1 MSVWPI
7 ATDVWGYKMNTS
19 FVNRKDSIIASAIEI
34 ISESGIASLTT
45 KMLAQKENIPESLLY
60 RYFGGIDEVLV
71 EVVDIFRK
79 FDIGIIATIE
89 AKDILHLDKVM
100 EFLRTLANNYDGY
113 YELSSI
119 VLNYEYLLHNVNT
132 REAIAACI
140 DMRTNFVRKELNLAL
155 EEGEIT
161 DTFTSEELS
170 ILLFGGMTRD
180 LLNRR
185 IWNDDK
191 THSQVSKSTLNK
203 LVDMIRI
210 KQDS

>member
-1 MSVWPI
+1 
-7 ATDVWGYKMNTS
+7 MNTS
-19 FVNRKDSIIASAIEI
+19 FVNRKDRIIASAIDI

-45 KMLAQKENIPESLLY
+45 KMLAQKENMSESLLY

-71 EVVDIFRK
+71 EVVAEFRK

-89 AKDILHLDKVM
+89 AKDMLHVDKAL
-100 EFLRTLANNYDGY
+100 EFFRTLANNYEGY

-132 REAIAACI
+132 REAVAACI
-140 DMRTNFVRKELNLAL
+140 DMRTNFVRKELNLAV
-155 EEGEIT
+155 EEGEIN
-161 DTFTSEELS
+161 DTFTPEELS

-191 THSQVSKSTLNK
+191 THLQVSQFTLDK
-203 LVDMIRI
+203 LVDMVRI
-210 KQDS
+210 KGDS